1 MNNKNVIKLVIFFNL
16 FFPAGLFAEGVIL
29 KSGKK
34 IEGRIIE
41 KTGEYVK
48 IESNGNILYYEL
60 KYIQGIEEDKPGPNA
75 VNFYLKNSLKYGS
88 QAKFKEAEEELRKG
102 MQIGPSEHNLQE
114 VSKIIDDLRKGLIE
128 EEYALHWFKGSH
140 NLINAQYQPAITE
153 FKEAL
158 KLRPHDP
165 DLYYY
170 LGVCNYSLEQYEEA
184 IIDLKKI
191 SEIKPN
197 DEVYYYLGA
206 SYYSLGQYPD
216 TIAYMKKVLEI
227 NPDDAEAYSI
237 MGTSQYLSGEP
248 EQAQEALRKAIGLFK
263 NKGDYLKAAD
273 IEEFLGKLN

>member
-1 MNNKNVIKLVIFFNL
+1 MNNINVIKLVIFFNL
-16 FFPAGLFAEGVIL
+16 FLPAGLLAEGVVL

-34 IEGRIIE
+34 IEGRIVE
-41 KTGEYVK
+41 QTGEYVK
-48 IESNGNILYYEL
+48 IESNGSPLYYER
-60 KYIQGIEEDKPGPNA
+60 KYIASIEGDNLESADI
-75 VNFYLKNSLKYGS
+75 NSYIKSGLQYGS
-88 QAKFKEAEEELRKG
+88 QAKFKEAEEELKEG
-102 MQIGPSEHNLQE
+102 LKIYPSEHNLKE
-114 VSKIIDDLRKGLIE
+114 VSKIIDDLRKGLIR
-128 EEYALHWFKGSH
+128 EEYVLHWFKGSH

-158 KLRPHDP
+158 KLHPDDP

-184 IIDLKKI
+184 ITDLKKV
-191 SEIKPN
+191 SGIKPN

-206 SYYSLGQYPD
+206 SHYSLGRYPEA
-216 TIAYMKKVLEI
+216 IAYMKKVLEI

-248 EQAQEALRKAIGLFK
+248 KQAREALSKAIGLLK